1 MPPTERLDASPATAS
16 TASYD
21 MPPLP
26 SGGEGKTAFAVV
38 IAGALMIASFMV
50 YADGLSV
57 ENGVW
62 VIATLAVIL
71 GEIFCVD

>member
-1 MPPTERLDASPATAS
+1 VKARRL
-16 TASYD
+16 
-21 MPPLP
+21 
-26 SGGEGKTAFAVV
+26 FAVV

-62 VIATLAVIL
+62 VTATLAVIL